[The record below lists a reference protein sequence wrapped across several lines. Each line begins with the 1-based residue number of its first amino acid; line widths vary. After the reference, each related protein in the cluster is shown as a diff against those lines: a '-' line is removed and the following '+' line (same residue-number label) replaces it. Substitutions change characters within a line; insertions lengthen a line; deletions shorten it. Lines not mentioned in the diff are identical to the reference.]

1 MADYDDY
8 NENEEYIEEEED
20 FHVGED
26 VEDLEEELQDEDDE
40 EYTGFE
46 DITEPTIVPENSNK
60 IKVTSKYLTKY
71 EKTRILGARALQISL
86 GSPPTVD
93 IGTTTDSY
101 EIAMLELQQKKIPI
115 IIRRYLPNNTFEDWH
130 ISELELLD

>member
-8 NENEEYIEEEED
+8 NENEEYIEEED

-26 VEDLEEELQDEDDE
+26 VEDLEEELQDEEDE

>member
-1 MADYDDY
+1 MDEYDDY
-8 NENEEYIEEEED
+8 NEEYIEEEEED

-26 VEDLEEELQDEDDE
+26 VEDLEEELQDEEDDE
-40 EYTGFE
+40 YIGLE
-46 DITEPTIVPENSNK
+46 DITEPSIMPESSNK

-93 IGTTTDSY
+93 IGNITDSY

-130 ISELELLD
+130 ISELELID

>member
-1 MADYDDY
+1 MDDYDEY
-8 NENEEYIEEEED
+8 NEEYIEEEDD

-26 VEDLEEELQDEDDE
+26 VEDLEEELQDEDEDE
-40 EYTGFE
+40 YNSLE
-46 DITEPTIVPENSNK
+46 DITEPTIVSETSNK

-71 EKTRILGARALQISL
+71 ERTRILGARALQISL

-130 ISELELLD
+130 INELELLD

>member
-1 MADYDDY
+1 MVP
-8 NENEEYIEEEED
+8 ET
-20 FHVGED
+20 
-26 VEDLEEELQDEDDE
+26 VEDNINSLHHIGLGLKQDPGRWCHPHSEDEDEEDDE
-40 EYTGFE
+40 YIGLE
-46 DITEPTIVPENSNK
+46 DITEPSIMPESSNK

-93 IGTTTDSY
+93 IGNTTDSY

-115 IIRRYLPNNTFEDWH
+115 IIRRYLFL
-130 ISELELLD
+130 I

>member
-1 MADYDDY
+1 MDDYDEY
-8 NENEEYIEEEED
+8 NEEYIEEKED

-26 VEDLEEELQDEDDE
+26 VEDLEEELQDEEDDE
-40 EYTGFE
+40 YIGLE
-46 DITEPTIVPENSNK
+46 DITEPSIMPESSNK
-60 IKVTSKYLTKY
+60 IKVTSKYFTKY
-71 EKTRILGARALQISL
+71 ERTRILGARALQISL

-93 IGTTTDSY
+93 IGNTTDSY

-130 ISELELLD
+130 ISELELID

>member
-1 MADYDDY
+1 MDDYDEY
-8 NENEEYIEEEED
+8 NEEYIEEEED

-26 VEDLEEELQDEDDE
+26 VEDLEEELQDEEDDE
-40 EYTGFE
+40 YIGLE
-46 DITEPTIVPENSNK
+46 DITEPSIMPENSNK

-71 EKTRILGARALQISL
+71 ERTRILGARALQISL

-93 IGTTTDSY
+93 IGNTTDSY
-101 EIAMLELQQKKIPI
+101 EIALLELQQKKIPI

-130 ISELELLD
+130 ISELELID

>member
-1 MADYDDY
+1 MDDYDEY

-26 VEDLEEELQDEDDE
+26 VEDLEEELQDEEDDE
-40 EYTGFE
+40 YIGFE
-46 DITEPTIVPENSNK
+46 DVTEPTIVPENSNK

-71 EKTRILGARALQISL
+71 ERTRILGARALQISL

-93 IGTTTDSY
+93 IGTVTDSY
-101 EIAMLELQQKKIPI
+101 EIALLELQQKKIPI

-130 ISELELLD
+130 ISELELID

>member
-1 MADYDDY
+1 MDDYDDY
-8 NENEEYIEEEED
+8 NENEEYIEEED

-26 VEDLEEELQDEDDE
+26 VEDLEEELQDEEDDE
-40 EYTGFE
+40 YIGLE
-46 DITEPTIVPENSNK
+46 DTTEPTIMPENSNK

-71 EKTRILGARALQISL
+71 ERTRILGARALQISL

-93 IGTTTDSY
+93 IGTVTDSY
-101 EIAMLELQQKKIPI
+101 EIALLELQQKKIPI

-130 ISELELLD
+130 ISELELID

>member
-1 MADYDDY
+1 MFSWL
-8 NENEEYIEEEED
+8 ENRFSQQTKQKKPLSKIRLNLL
-20 FHVGED
+20 V
-26 VEDLEEELQDEDDE
+26 QDEEDE

>member
-8 NENEEYIEEEED
+8 NENEEYIEEED